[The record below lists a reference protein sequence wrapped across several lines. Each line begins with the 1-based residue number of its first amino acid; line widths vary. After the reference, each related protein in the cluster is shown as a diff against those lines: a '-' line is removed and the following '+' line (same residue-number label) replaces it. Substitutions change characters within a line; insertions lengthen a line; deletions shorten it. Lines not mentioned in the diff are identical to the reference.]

1 MRGQAGGGEQRR
13 QFREYGLVD
22 RLTFVLELP
31 LSALRWATISTVI
44 EETYN
49 RGLLCLS
56 AAGSWLFM
64 LGYLTGW
71 TGASVG
77 LAGWLAVG
85 AGAPLMLVALVCS
98 TENTRPPRTSR
109 GTSF

>member
-1 MRGQAGGGEQRR
+1 
-13 QFREYGLVD
+13 
-22 RLTFVLELP
+22 
-31 LSALRWATISTVI
+31 
-44 EETYN
+44 
-49 RGLLCLS
+49 
-56 AAGSWLFM
+56 M

-71 TGASVG
+71 TGAGVG